1 MELISFVL
9 TYFLSK
15 DLVMMTAYVCW
26 TPEEISEL
34 YRRANRASV
43 RLVVV
48 SDFPRAPLMEPRGR
62 FREAMLLDL
71 ACPDAELILEQASAS
86 RGFNCRHSW
95 LLLHNASSDRSFI
108 EDTLA
113 SCDIL
118 PDADVVWSSSERL
131 VDLYRI
137 KPGLPLLQT
146 ELGLARNCSRQE
158 MLALWGALPTAVSR
172 RKDLRNMTM
181 KGISLVSQPAHF
193 KGWSD
198 LRNRQID
205 TFPKLTYPLMMLVAQ
220 DLHFRFDLRQVDLY
234 GVAHNGSFDG
244 LVGRLQCQEAEV
256 GLASFFIRPDRM
268 QVADFISETCVLTC
282 TFIFRQP
289 SRSAVSNVFLA
300 PFSGGVW
307 AASGGVA
314 AAAAGLLVALRRA
327 RERCRPQPDLQ
338 LFTLPEAFTFAL
350 GTLCQQGF
358 HSTPAVTSVRAVMF
372 STLLAALFVFTA
384 YSAKIVA
391 ILQTPSDALRS
402 IDDLTRSPMLIGVQE
417 TTYKKVYFQ
426 ESPDEATQQLYRRKI
441 EPQGERAYHSVVDG
455 IARVRTGF
463 FAFQVEQSAGYDI
476 IKQTFTE
483 REKCSL
489 KEIEA
494 FKLPLVA
501 VPMRKH
507 SGYRELFAT
516 RLRWQREVGLMD
528 RERRIWL
535 VSRPRCEASG
545 GGFVSIGIIDVLP
558 ALQVLALGAF
568 ISVVLLAS
576 EVGVHGIRRKTRQY
590 HDAHQ
595 LHEQTT
601 IDA

>member
-1 MELISFVL
+1 M
-9 TYFLSK
+9 
-15 DLVMMTAYVCW
+15 
-26 TPEEISEL
+26 
-34 YRRANRASV
+34 
-43 RLVVV
+43 
-48 SDFPRAPLMEPRGR
+48 
-62 FREAMLLDL
+62 
-71 ACPDAELILEQASAS
+71 Q
-86 RGFNCRHSW
+86 
-95 LLLHNASSDRSFI
+95 
-108 EDTLA
+108 
-113 SCDIL
+113 
-118 PDADVVWSSSERL
+118 
-131 VDLYRI
+131 
-137 KPGLPLLQT
+137 
-146 ELGLARNCSRQE
+146 
-158 MLALWGALPTAVSR
+158 
-172 RKDLRNMTM
+172 
-181 KGISLVSQPAHF
+181 VSQPAHF
-193 KGWSD
+193 KGWAD

-205 TFPKLTYPLMMLVAQ
+205 TFPKFTYPLMMLAAQ

-234 GVAHNGSFDG
+234 GVEHNGSFDG
-244 LVGRLQCQEAEV
+244 LVGRLQRQEAEV

-268 QVADFISETCVLTC
+268 RVADFISETCVLAC

-307 AASGGVA
+307 AACGGVA
-314 AAAAGLLVALRRA
+314 AAAAALLVALRRA
-327 RERCRPQPDLQ
+327 RPHAGLA
-338 LFTLPEAFTFAL
+338 LFTLPEALTFAL

-358 HSTPAVTSVRAVMF
+358 HSTPAVSSVRVVMF

-402 IDDLTRSPMLIGVQE
+402 IADLTRSPMVVGVQE

-441 EPQGERAYHSVVDG
+441 EPQGERAYLSVVDG

-516 RLRWQREVGLMD
+516 SLQQIAAFKLPLVAVPMRKHSGYRELFATSLQQIAAFKLPLVAVPMRKHSGYRELFATRLRWQREVGLMD

-535 VSRPRCEASG
+535 VSRPRCEASS

-568 ISVVLLAS
+568 LSVVLLAS
-576 EVGVHGIRRKTRQY
+576 EVGVHELNRRTREY
-590 HDAHQ
+590 HDSHQ
-595 LHEQTT
+595 RREGTAT
-601 IDA
+601 DA

>member
-1 MELISFVL
+1 MELISFIL
-9 TYFLSK
+9 SYFLTK
-15 DLVMMTAYVCW
+15 DLAMMTAFVCW
-26 TPEEISEL
+26 TPEEMSEL
-34 YRRANRASV
+34 YRSSTGAGM
-43 RLVVV
+43 RLVLV
-48 SDFPRAPLMEPRGR
+48 SDFSRAPPMEPRGR

-71 ACPDAELILEQASAS
+71 ACPGAQLILDQASTS
-86 RGFNCRHSW
+86 RGFNSRYSW
-95 LLLHNASSDRSFI
+95 LLLHNSSSERSIF
-108 EDTLA
+108 EDTLS
-113 SCDIL
+113 SCAIL
-118 PDADVVWSSSERL
+118 PDADVVWSSAEGL
-131 VDLYRI
+131 VDVYRI
-137 KPGLPLLQT
+137 KPGLPLLQAD
-146 ELGLARNCSRQE
+146 LGLARNCSRKE
-158 MLALWGALPTAVSR
+158 LRALWAALPTAVCR

-193 KGWSD
+193 KGWAD

-205 TFPKLTYPLMMLVAQ
+205 TFPKFTYPLMMLAAQ

-234 GVAHNGSFDG
+234 GVEHNGSFDG
-244 LVGRLQCQEAEV
+244 LVGRLQRQEAEV

-268 QVADFISETCVLTC
+268 RVADFISETCVLAC

-307 AASGGVA
+307 AACGGVA
-314 AAAAGLLVALRRA
+314 AAAAALLVALRRA
-327 RERCRPQPDLQ
+327 RPHAGLA
-338 LFTLPEAFTFAL
+338 LFTLPEALTFAL

-358 HSTPAVTSVRAVMF
+358 HSTPAVSSVRVVMF

-402 IDDLTRSPMLIGVQE
+402 IADLTRSPMVVGVQE

-441 EPQGERAYHSVVDG
+441 EPQGERAYLSVVDG

-535 VSRPRCEASG
+535 VSRPRCEASS

-568 ISVVLLAS
+568 LSVVLLAS
-576 EVGVHGIRRKTRQY
+576 EVGVHELNRRTREY
-590 HDAHQ
+590 HDSHQ
-595 LHEQTT
+595 RREGTAT
-601 IDA
+601 DA